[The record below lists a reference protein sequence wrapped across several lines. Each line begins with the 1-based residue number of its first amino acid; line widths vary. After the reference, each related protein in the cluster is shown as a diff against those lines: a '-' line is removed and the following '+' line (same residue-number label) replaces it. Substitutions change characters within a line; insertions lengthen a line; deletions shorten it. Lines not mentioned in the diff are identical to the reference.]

1 MLKQQPDSKIIVGG
15 KFTTFNGLSATNIT
29 RIFGEAGLQQRS
41 SIIEYQSEPEI
52 NTNFES
58 NVIVYPNPS
67 SSIFNF
73 DLTQVEQK
81 FKEIIVYN
89 ILGEKVFSSELTP
102 RELNSINLSH
112 LANGYYLAK
121 LFNQLETITIKIIKN

>member
-1 MLKQQPDSKIIVGG
+1 MNQKLMLTNNQQP
-15 KFTTFNGLSATNIT
+15 TTNN
-29 RIFGEAGLQQRS
+29 QQTLRKLLFSFMLLFMVS
-41 SIIEYQSEPEI
+41 SYSQSEPEI

-67 SSIFNF
+67 FSIFNF

-81 FKEIIVYN
+81 FKEITIYN

-102 RELNSINLSH
+102 RELNSVNLSH
-112 LANGYYLAK
+112 LANGYYLAR
-121 LFNQLETITIKIIKN
+121 LFNDNENTTIKIIKN

>member
-1 MLKQQPDSKIIVGG
+1 MLNNQQLTTNNQQP
-15 KFTTFNGLSATNIT
+15 TTNN
-29 RIFGEAGLQQRS
+29 QQTLRKLLFS
-41 SIIEYQSEPEI
+41 FMLLFMVTGYSQSEPEI

-81 FKEIIVYN
+81 YKEIIVYN
-89 ILGEKVFSSELTP
+89 ILGEKVFSSEITP

-112 LANGYYLAK
+112 LANGYYLAR
-121 LFNQLETITIKIIKN
+121 LFNDNENTTIKIIKN